1 MTKAL
6 RFTAVALIGMT
17 ALAATA
23 LAAPQ
28 QQAAPAA
35 PAAPPPAPCT
45 APELHQFDFWV
56 GEWDLTWPGQG
67 GSPGGTGTN
76 RIEKILDG
84 CVIQENFAAGGPQ
97 PLTGRSV
104 STYNV
109 REKKWKQTWVDSQ
122 GSYIDLTG
130 EFQNGE
136 MRLIRRIVRPDG
148 KPLIER
154 MVYTNI
160 KPDSFDWRWESST
173 DDGKTWQLGWPIH
186 YKRKGTP

>member
-6 RFTAVALIGMT
+6 RWIVLPVMAVALAAA
-17 ALAATA
+17 ALAE
-23 LAAPQ
+23 PQ
-28 QQAAPAA
+28 QPAA

-56 GEWDLTWPGQG
+56 GEWDLSWPGSG
-67 GSPGGTGTN
+67 NSPGGTGTN

-84 CVIQENFAAGGPQ
+84 CVFQENFAAAGPQ

-104 STYNV
+104 STYNAQ
-109 REKKWKQTWVDSQ
+109 EKKWKQTWVDSQ

-136 MRLIRRIVRPDG
+136 MRLTRHAVGPDG
-148 KPLIER
+148 KPRLMR

-160 KPDSFDWRWESST
+160 KPDSFDWRWEAST
-173 DDGKTWQLGWPIH
+173 DDGKTWQVQWPIH